1 MLCIPRV
8 VSVNKDNLNNYY
20 PAFSDCGFD
29 VNKRYVHRV
38 EETCVGPSSSA
49 AAAGNQNRRS
59 KPFIP
64 RIVSNPQLPFKK
76 TSVTTPGWLN
86 FYIYISS
93 IIT

>member
-76 TSVTTPGWLN
+76 TSGTTPG
-86 FYIYISS
+86 
-93 IIT
+93 